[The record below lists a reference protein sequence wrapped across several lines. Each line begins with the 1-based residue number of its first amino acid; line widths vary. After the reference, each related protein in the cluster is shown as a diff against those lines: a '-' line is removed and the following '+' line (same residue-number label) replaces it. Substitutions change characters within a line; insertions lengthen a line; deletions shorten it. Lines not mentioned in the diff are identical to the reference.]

1 MGTKFK
7 IAGIVAGVLVVGLVL
22 TACSAGSY
30 DDGIFHDAALARR
43 VRISLGLQEQAQ
55 IDVDQLKSFTNLKAD
70 SLGIK
75 DLTGMQYFTNLQS
88 LDLGRNQISDL
99 APLAGLTA
107 LESLRLNE
115 NKISDVSPLAG
126 LTGLKYLDL
135 DRNVI
140 AEVAPLA
147 SLVNL
152 ENLFLAQNMITD
164 GTPLKDL
171 PAYDTI
177 NWIGNKTDME
187 GNPR

>member
-43 VRISLGLQEQAQ
+43 VRISLGLQEQER
-55 IDVDQLKSFTNLKAD
+55 IDVDQLKS
-70 SLGIK
+70 
-75 DLTGMQYFTNLQS
+75 FTNLQS